1 MTKADKQLI
10 KTLQN
15 IKDYCQQE
23 ESCVYCRFDSYK
35 YPFCQFRRLGKEMWI
50 APRDWDMEEIERIIT
65 NNDV

>member
-15 IKDYCQQE
+15 IKD
-23 ESCVYCRFDSYK
+23 SCSHTDDCRYCRFRMDGY
-35 YPFCQFRRLGKEMWI
+35 CQIREIINELHFNDPICWNMK
-50 APRDWDMEEIERIIT
+50 EIERIIT